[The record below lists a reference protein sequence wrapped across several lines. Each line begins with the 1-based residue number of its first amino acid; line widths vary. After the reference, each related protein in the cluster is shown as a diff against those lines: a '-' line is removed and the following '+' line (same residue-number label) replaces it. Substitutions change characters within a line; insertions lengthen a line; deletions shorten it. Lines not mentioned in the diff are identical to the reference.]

1 VSWHTLMESANQT
14 LALDICEC
22 QLGLIHAFSYGGVL
36 L

>member
-1 VSWHTLMESANQT
+1 VSWHTHMESANQT

-22 QLGLIHAFSYGGVL
+22 QLDFIHALFYGEVL